1 MDGSSISPGRAQR
14 LTGRAPWVGGFLLL
28 SAGLSLLS
36 MIALIRSLVTMTYL
50 NIHFAHEVDPL
61 SRAVSYY
68 VFYGDGREEFAL
80 SVTVLAIGTVLMLA
94 GMWAMGIHFGGPAT
108 TFFGIWCTSLTLC
121 AIFPTDNGKSIVSTS
136 GLIHQVA
143 GASLFVSLPLAGVSL
158 AKRLG
163 ADERWARTA
172 RVVRRMAMVAM
183 GLAAAYLATRLPDL
197 FPSLAIPGVLDGRG
211 ISGLVQRALFGLE
224 MLMLMALAVRLLR
237 VTVSSARERREPAR
251 AEAAG

>member
-1 MDGSSISPGRAQR
+1 
-14 LTGRAPWVGGFLLL
+14 LFL
-28 SAGLSLLS
+28 SACLSLLS
-36 MIALIRSLVTMTYL
+36 IIALIRSLVVMTYL
-50 NIHFAHEVDPL
+50 NIHFADEVDPF

-68 VFYGDGREEFAL
+68 VFYGDGRAEFAT
-80 SVTVLAIGTVLMLA
+80 SVTVLALGTVLVLA
-94 GMWAMGIHFGGPAT
+94 GMWVVGIRFGAAAT

-158 AKRLG
+158 ARRLG
-163 ADERWARTA
+163 DDDRWARTA
-172 RVVRRMAMVAM
+172 RVVRRMAMAAM
-183 GLAAAYLATRLPDL
+183 GLAAAYLATRLPDV

-224 MLMLMALAVRLLR
+224 MLMLMALAVRLFR
-237 VTVSSARERREPAR
+237 VAVGSVRERREPAR
-251 AEAAG
+251 VEAAG